1 MRKGDVV
8 KWQYRTGGSSPL
20 WWMSPRRPDTPEVSR
35 EIVGTIIHGD
45 QWDRFLAVRAVVD
58 GEVRLFR
65 VWRSQAELVREMGK
79 PPSKVWGV
87 EP

>member
-8 KWQYRTGGSSPL
+8 KWQYRTGGKSWL
-20 WWMSPRRPDTPEVSR
+20 GRRPDTPEVSR
-35 EIVGTIIHGD
+35 EIVGTVIRGD
-45 QWDRFLAVRAVVD
+45 QWDQFLGVRAVVD

-65 VWRSQAELVREMGK
+65 VSRGQAELVREMGK

-87 EP
+87 EQ

>member
-1 MRKGDVV
+1 MRIGDVV
-8 KWQYRTGGSSPL
+8 KWQYRTGGKSWL
-20 WWMSPRRPDTPEVSR
+20 GRRPDTPEVSR

-45 QWDRFLAVRAVVD
+45 QWDRVYSVRAVVD

-65 VWRSQAELVREMGK
+65 VFSGHAEVVREAGK